1 MPVLIFLLDLE
12 FPAIHIVPFTIG
24 TEYRGGI
31 YFQTVF
37 LSILPRA
44 LDEEI
49 QGIRRIREEI
59 EVNGFPKRIH
69 FLIQI
74 KMIFRQSR
82 YRFAK
87 RNSDRISQVARTG
100 SVYGQSP
107 QRAGI
112 RLILY
117 CLLRLRH
124 RPATHGKL
132 YRIGL
137 RTKYIH
143 GIAFQVTHLHL

>member
-1 MPVLIFLLDLE
+1 MPVLIFFLNLE

-31 YFQTVF
+31 YFQTEF
-37 LSILPRA
+37 LAIFPRA

-74 KMIFRQSR
+74 KMIFR
-82 YRFAK
+82 
-87 RNSDRISQVARTG
+87 
-100 SVYGQSP
+100 
-107 QRAGI
+107 
-112 RLILY
+112 
-117 CLLRLRH
+117 
-124 RPATHGKL
+124 
-132 YRIGL
+132 
-137 RTKYIH
+137 
-143 GIAFQVTHLHL
+143 